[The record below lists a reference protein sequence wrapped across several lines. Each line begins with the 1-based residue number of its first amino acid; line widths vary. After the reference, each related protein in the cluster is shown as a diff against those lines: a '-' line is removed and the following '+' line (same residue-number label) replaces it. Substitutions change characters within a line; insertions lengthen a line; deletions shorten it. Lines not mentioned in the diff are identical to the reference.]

1 MGALQSPYSM
11 RNIHY
16 YLIHYE
22 IINCSSKL
30 VYSQIVCIVRH
41 LCHLYH
47 DRLLAAIDPPHCEL
61 HAVRNGESF
70 VVVVVV
76 VVVVELLVVPASES
90 ELIDDPGST
99 GGEGRGMKGA
109 PGPRGSLF
117 AVILSVAL
125 CPMVS
130 ISGMSC
136 ISAAGVTTPYRHSVM
151 GKVTTASPS
160 GHWAAYTLCI
170 NEGLQCLI
178 IKSGEMLCAATI
190 HLYRVSVR
198 DVKNTF

>member
-1 MGALQSPYSM
+1 M

-30 VYSQIVCIVRH
+30 VYSQIVRIVRH
-41 LCHLYH
+41 LRHLYH
-47 DRLLAAIDPPHCEL
+47 DHPLTAVDPPRFEL

-70 VVVVVV
+70 VVVVVVV

-99 GGEGRGMKGA
+99 GGEGRGTKGT

-117 AVILSVAL
+117 AVVLSVAL

-136 ISAAGVTTPYRHSVM
+136 ISVAGVTTPHRHSVVGM
-151 GKVTTASPS
+151 VTTASPG

-178 IKSGEMLCAATI
+178 IKSGETLCAATI